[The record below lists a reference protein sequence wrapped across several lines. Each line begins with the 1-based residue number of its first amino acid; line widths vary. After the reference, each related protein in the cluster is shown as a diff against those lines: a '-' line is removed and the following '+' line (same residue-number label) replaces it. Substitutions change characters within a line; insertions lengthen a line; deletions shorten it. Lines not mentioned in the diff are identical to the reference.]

1 MSDWFQTPDLTLFP
15 DGRRDGRTGLSMR
28 GTIVWLTGMSGAG
41 KTTLAH
47 ALCDSLQRSGRAVEI
62 LDGDRIRQALSA
74 ELGYSKADR
83 DLNVRRL
90 GFLAK
95 LLANHGITAIVAAI
109 SPYRAA
115 RDEVR
120 RQHDSLFME
129 VFVECPIDVL
139 RARDPKGLYE
149 RALRG
154 DIPEFTGISSPY
166 EPPLNPECRIR
177 TDRQSV
183 DECLRSILETL
194 QQLERSTTG
203 RAVSGT

>member
-1 MSDWFQTPDLTLFP
+1 MAVHAGAILA
-15 DGRRDGRTGLSMR
+15 GMH

-41 KTTLAH
+41 KTTLAR
-47 ALCDSLQRSGRAVEI
+47 ALCESLQRAGRAVEI
-62 LDGDRIRQALSA
+62 LDGDRIRQALGA

-95 LLANHGITAIVAAI
+95 LLAKHRVTVIVAAI
-109 SPYRAA
+109 SPYRAI

-120 RQHDSLFME
+120 HQQDSIFME
-129 VFVECPIDVL
+129 VFVDCPIDVL

-154 DIPEFTGISSPY
+154 DIKEFTGVSAPY
-166 EPPLNPECRIR
+166 EPPLNPECWIR
-177 TDRQSV
+177 TDSQSV
-183 DECLRSILETL
+183 DESVTSLLETL
-194 QQLERSTTG
+194 QKLESASRQ
-203 RAVSGT
+203 